1 MGGGMTEAPDTNR
14 ENANRHR
21 TDAEMT
27 ASAVEDW
34 FMREVLPLEAALMQF
49 LQHNWRNKADI
60 ADLRQDVYVQVF
72 DAAHAKIPEHPR
84 AFVFQTARN
93 LLINRLKRAHIVPI
107 EAVADV
113 EALGAA
119 IETPGP
125 ERNTIARD
133 ELRRLQSALDRLPPR
148 CREAVVLGRIEGL
161 SGREIASRMG
171 ITEQAVSAHL
181 IHGVRAL
188 VNEVYGEDRK
198 RTS

>member
-1 MGGGMTEAPDTNR
+1 MTEAPETNR
-14 ENANRHR
+14 GNASR
-21 TDAEMT
+21 DAEMT
-27 ASAVEDW
+27 ASPAEDW
-34 FMREVLPLEAALMQF
+34 FVREVLPLEASLMQF

-72 DAAHAKIPEHPR
+72 DAAHTKIPNNAK

-93 LLINRLKRAHIVPI
+93 LLINRLKREHIVPI

-113 EALGAA
+113 EALNAA

-133 ELRRLQSALDRLPPR
+133 ELRRLQAALDRLPPR

-161 SGREIASRMG
+161 SGREIAARMG

-181 IHGVRAL
+181 INGVRAL
-188 VNEVYGEDRK
+188 VNEIYGDDR
-198 RTS
+198 RRPS

>member
-1 MGGGMTEAPDTNR
+1 MTEAPETNR
-14 ENANRHR
+14 GNASR
-21 TDAEMT
+21 DAEMT
-27 ASAVEDW
+27 ASPAEDW
-34 FMREVLPLEAALMQF
+34 FVREVLPLEAALMQF

-72 DAAHAKIPEHPR
+72 DAAHTKIPDNAK

-93 LLINRLKRAHIVPI
+93 LLINRLKREHIVPI

-113 EALGAA
+113 EALNAA

-125 ERNTIARD
+125 ERNIIARD
-133 ELRRLQSALDRLPPR
+133 ELRRLQAALDRLPPR

-161 SGREIASRMG
+161 SGREIAARMG

-181 IHGVRAL
+181 INGVRAL
-188 VNEVYGEDRK
+188 VNEIYGDDR
-198 RTS
+198 RRPS

>member
-1 MGGGMTEAPDTNR
+1 MGGGMTEAPETNR
-14 ENANRHR
+14 GNASR
-21 TDAEMT
+21 DAEMT
-27 ASAVEDW
+27 ASPAEDW
-34 FMREVLPLEAALMQF
+34 FVREVLPLEAALMQF

-72 DAAHAKIPEHPR
+72 DAAHTKIPDNAK

-93 LLINRLKRAHIVPI
+93 LLINRLKREHIVPI

-113 EALGAA
+113 EALNAA

-133 ELRRLQSALDRLPPR
+133 ELRRLQAALDRLPPR

-161 SGREIASRMG
+161 SGREIAARMG

-181 IHGVRAL
+181 INGVRAL
-188 VNEVYGEDRK
+188 VNEIYGDDR
-198 RTS
+198 RRPS

>member
-1 MGGGMTEAPDTNR
+1 MTEAPETNR
-14 ENANRHR
+14 GNASR
-21 TDAEMT
+21 DAEMT
-27 ASAVEDW
+27 ASPAEDW
-34 FMREVLPLEAALMQF
+34 FVREVLPLEAALMQF

-72 DAAHAKIPEHPR
+72 DAAHTNIPDNAK

-93 LLINRLKRAHIVPI
+93 LLINRLRREHIVPI

-113 EALGAA
+113 EALNAA

-133 ELRRLQSALDRLPPR
+133 ELRRLQAALDRLPPR

-161 SGREIASRMG
+161 SGREIAARMG

-181 IHGVRAL
+181 INGVRAL
-188 VNEVYGEDRK
+188 VNEIYGDDR
-198 RTS
+198 RRPS

>member
-1 MGGGMTEAPDTNR
+1 
-14 ENANRHR
+14 
-21 TDAEMT
+21 MT
-27 ASAVEDW
+27 ASPAEDW
-34 FMREVLPLEAALMQF
+34 FVREVLPLEAALMQF

-72 DAAHAKIPEHPR
+72 DAAHNKIPDNTK

-93 LLINRLKRAHIVPI
+93 LLINRLKREQIVPI

-113 EALGAA
+113 EALNAA

-133 ELRRLQSALDRLPPR
+133 ELRRLQAALDRLPPR

-161 SGREIASRMG
+161 SGREIAARMG

-181 IHGVRAL
+181 INGVRAL
-188 VNEVYGEDRK
+188 VNEVYGEDR
-198 RTS
+198 RRSS

>member
-1 MGGGMTEAPDTNR
+1 
-14 ENANRHR
+14 
-21 TDAEMT
+21 
-27 ASAVEDW
+27 V
-34 FMREVLPLEAALMQF
+34 REVLPLEAALMQF

-72 DAAHAKIPEHPR
+72 DAAHNNIPDNTK

-93 LLINRLKRAHIVPI
+93 LLINRLKREHIVPI

-113 EALGAA
+113 EALNAA

-133 ELRRLQSALDRLPPR
+133 ELRRLQAALDRLPPR

-161 SGREIASRMG
+161 SGREIAARMG

-181 IHGVRAL
+181 INGVRAL
-188 VNEVYGEDRK
+188 VNEVYGDDR
-198 RTS
+198 RRPS

>member
-1 MGGGMTEAPDTNR
+1 MAEAPGTDRGGNR
-14 ENANRHR
+14 KGA
-21 TDAEMT
+21 AMS
-27 ASAVEDW
+27 ASAAEDW
-34 FMREVLPLEAALMQF
+34 FVREVLPLEAALMQF

-72 DAAHAKIPEHPR
+72 DAAHNNIPDNTK

-93 LLINRLKRAHIVPI
+93 LLINRLKREHIVPI

-113 EALGAA
+113 EALNAA

-133 ELRRLQSALDRLPPR
+133 ELRRLQAALDRLPPR

-161 SGREIASRMG
+161 SGREIAARMG

-181 IHGVRAL
+181 INGVRAL
-188 VNEVYGEDRK
+188 VNEVYGDDR
-198 RTS
+198 RRPS

>member
-1 MGGGMTEAPDTNR
+1 MTEAPETNR
-14 ENANRHR
+14 GNASR
-21 TDAEMT
+21 DAEMT
-27 ASAVEDW
+27 ASPAEDW
-34 FMREVLPLEAALMQF
+34 FVREVLPLEAALMQF

-72 DAAHAKIPEHPR
+72 DAAHTKIPDNAK

-93 LLINRLKRAHIVPI
+93 LLINRLKREHIVPI

-113 EALGAA
+113 EALNAA

-133 ELRRLQSALDRLPPR
+133 ELRRLQAALDRLPPR

-161 SGREIASRMG
+161 SGREIAARMG

-181 IHGVRAL
+181 INGVRAL
-188 VNEVYGEDRK
+188 VNEIYGDDR
-198 RTS
+198 RRPS

>member
-1 MGGGMTEAPDTNR
+1 MTEAPDTNLG
-14 ENANRHR
+14 NASR
-21 TDAEMT
+21 DAEMT
-27 ASAVEDW
+27 ASPAEDW
-34 FMREVLPLEAALMQF
+34 FVREVLPLEAALMQF

-72 DAAHAKIPEHPR
+72 DAAHNKIPDNPK

-93 LLINRLKRAHIVPI
+93 LLINRLKREQIVPI

-113 EALGAA
+113 EALNAA

-133 ELRRLQSALDRLPPR
+133 ELRRLQAALDRLPPR

-161 SGREIASRMG
+161 SGREIAARMG

-181 IHGVRAL
+181 INGVRAL
-188 VNEVYGEDRK
+188 VNEVYGDDR
-198 RTS
+198 RRSS